1 MLLWGADLT
10 EGIVPRCVASSQEE
24 SPDSTR
30 HVASPTNIP
39 WACIRPVAGAGCV
52 VQLCMAQGA
61 GPSRAPQCRLG

>member
-1 MLLWGADLT
+1 MLLCGTNLR
-10 EGIVPRCVASSQEE
+10 EGIVPRRVASSQEE

-52 VQLCMAQGA
+52 VHGAWYRVQGPV
-61 GPSRAPQCRLG
+61 GRLNAS

>member
-1 MLLWGADLT
+1 VLLCGTNLT
-10 EGIVPRCVASSQEE
+10 EGIVPRRVASSQEE

-52 VQLCMAQGA
+52 VRGAWYRVQGPV
-61 GPSRAPQCRLG
+61 GRLDAS